1 MNSTQKPSSRTVWI
15 IAVAAVVA
23 LLLIVGVVAMLAARQ
38 PADQTTLPAASD
50 QSASTKSDIK
60 QNLSDL
66 DKSIK
71 QAAKDQTAAK
81 AALKSSKT
89 QTKVGNQ

>member
-71 QAAKDQTAAK
+71 HGNGCF
-81 AALKSSKT
+81 SSFVLNGSRLRR
-89 QTKVGNQ
+89 QRRS